1 MHTAKRLTIAYLSMA
16 GALLA
21 LFALNLFWG
30 SVALTPRAV
39 AAALLGRGQD
49 ALAGSIVWQL
59 RLPRAVMAALLGAAL
74 SAAGYLLQTFF
85 ANPIAGPFV
94 MGISSGAKL
103 AVALTMVVFL
113 NRGLL
118 TSSLTLILA
127 AFVGA
132 LAAMAF
138 VLAVARRVQRMSIL
152 VICGVMIGYICSA
165 VTDIV
170 VAFAQDS
177 NIVNLHNW
185 SMGSFSGV
193 TWGNVEAAAAIVL
206 PCLGA
211 AFLLSKPMAAY
222 QMGEAYARSVGV
234 PVRAFSAALVLL
246 SSLLAACVTAFA
258 GPISFVGIAVP
269 HLVRQA
275 LGSARPLYVLPG
287 CALGGAAFCLLCDLI
302 ARSLFAP
309 TELSI
314 SSVTAVFGAPIVIW
328 LLVRRHSGEGAV

>member
-16 GALLA
+16 AALLA

-39 AAALLGRGQD
+39 AAALLCRGQD

-127 AFVGA
+127 AFSGA

-328 LLVRRHSGEGAV
+328 LLVRRHSREGAV

>member
-328 LLVRRHSGEGAV
+328 LLVRRHSREGAV

>member
-127 AFVGA
+127 AFAGA

-234 PVRAFSAALVLL
+234 PVRTFSAALVLL

-287 CALGGAAFCLLCDLI
+287 CALGGATFCLLCDLI

-328 LLVRRHSGEGAV
+328 LLVRRHSREGAV